1 MSSSAAGSSARTVS
15 ISPTCIFSIAIFV
28 RNTGSGQNKPTAS
41 NFIDSVSEISSHLF
55 YDLCF
60 VILKSIWEFRNA
72 TPMYKRKLVLP
83 NNKNSHKDFV
93 KMANGFLSFMKF
105 ESRF

>member
-41 NFIDSVSEISSHLF
+41 NFIDSVSEISSHLV
-55 YDLCF
+55 YDLGF
-60 VILKSIWEFRNA
+60 VILKSIWEFRNV
-72 TPMYKRKLVLP
+72 TPRSIRKLVLA
-83 NNKNSHKDFV
+83 NDKISHKDFV
-93 KMANGFLSFMKF
+93 KIANGFLSFMKL